1 MSMTSAN
8 VWVGKNRFETIEVA
22 LPAPPDRGLLLE
34 VTANGIC
41 GSDRHFVSGD
51 PTVPIVLGH
60 EIVGTITDFGA
71 GYTRYDASGEPLS
84 EGDTVAL
91 FPWVPCLKCWG
102 CRRFGPGATTCS
114 NAFVYGVPPEAI
126 GLEPLSPIGGTHEP
140 TLTGGFGKHV
150 VVQPGTYL
158 WRVPDHVPAGVAS
171 LLDPLAVAV
180 RGVNIAK
187 TPAGVPEEVLTF
199 DSTAVILGAGA
210 VGLLTGLVLRHLGI
224 GTIVVSGSRASR
236 LNAARDIGMDVV
248 IDTAELDVDGRREA
262 VMELTHGL
270 GADIVID
277 AANSPAALGEALGMV
292 RRLGTVVEVGNIVP
306 GDAGINID
314 PAVDICQR
322 NVRLF
327 GMSFNPPRS
336 YSEAMAMLSK
346 HPTIPFERL
355 ITHSHTFD
363 HLDLAFQDLAGDAV
377 KVTLTA

>member
-1 MSMTSAN
+1 MAMTSAN
-8 VWVGKNRFETIEVA
+8 VWVGKNRFETIEMP
-22 LPAPPDRGLLLE
+22 LPSPPDGGLLLA

-41 GSDRHFVSGD
+41 GSDRHFVSAD

-60 EIVGTITDFGA
+60 EIVGTITAFGA
-71 GYTRYDASGEPLS
+71 GHSHRDAAGEPLR

-91 FPWVPCLKCWG
+91 FPWVPCLECWG

-126 GLEPLSPIGGTHEP
+126 GLEPLTTRGGGRQP
-140 TLTGGFGKHV
+140 ALTGGFGKHV
-150 VVQPGTYL
+150 AVQPGTYL
-158 WRVPDHVPAGVAS
+158 WRVPDHVPARVAS

-180 RGVNIAK
+180 RGVNLAK
-187 TPAGVPEEVLTF
+187 TPANVPEEVLTA
-199 DSTAVILGAGA
+199 DATAVILGAGA
-210 VGLLTGLVLRHLGI
+210 VGLLTGLVLRQLGI
-224 GTIVVSGSRASR
+224 GRIVVSGSRANR

-248 IDTAELDVDGRREA
+248 IDTAELGVAGRREA

-277 AANSPAALGEALGMV
+277 AANNPAALGEALGMV

-306 GDAGINID
+306 GDAGISID

-336 YSEAMAMLSK
+336 YAEAMAMLGR
-346 HPTIPFERL
+346 HPNIPFERL
-355 ITHSHTFD
+355 ITHSHSFD
-363 HLDLAFQDLAGDAV
+363 HLDLAFRDLAGDAV

>member
-1 MSMTSAN
+1 MTMTTAN
-8 VWVGKNRFETIEVA
+8 VWVGKNRFERIEVP
-22 LPAPPDRGLLLE
+22 LPAPPDEGLLLE

-41 GSDRHFVSGD
+41 GSDRHFVASD
-51 PTVPIVLGH
+51 PTVPMVLGH
-60 EIVGTITDFGA
+60 EIVGTILAFGA
-71 GYTRYDASGEPLS
+71 SHSRLDAAGEPLG

-91 FPWVPCLKCWG
+91 FPWVPCLRCWG

-126 GLEPLSPIGGTHEP
+126 GLEPLSRNGGAHQP

-150 VVQPGTYL
+150 AVQPGTYL
-158 WRVPDHVPAGVAS
+158 WRVPDHVPARVAS

-224 GTIVVSGSRASR
+224 GIVVVSGSRASR
-236 LNAARDIGMDVV
+236 LDAARDIGMDVV
-248 IDTAELDVDGRREA
+248 IDTAELDAAQRREA
-262 VMELTHGL
+262 VLDLTHGL

-277 AANSPAALGEALGMV
+277 AANHPAALGEALSMV

-306 GDAGINID
+306 GDVGVSID
-314 PAVDICQR
+314 PAKDICQR

-336 YSEAMAMLSK
+336 YSEAMAMLRK
-346 HPTIPFERL
+346 HPNIPFERL
-355 ITHSHTFD
+355 ITHSYSFD
-363 HLDLAFQDLAGDAV
+363 HLDQAFGDLAGDAV

>member
-1 MSMTSAN
+1 MATTSAH
-8 VWVGKNRFETIEVA
+8 VWVGKHRFETIEVP
-22 LPAPPDRGLLLE
+22 LPAPPDEGLLLE

-41 GSDRHFVSGD
+41 GSDRHFVSSD
-51 PTVPIVLGH
+51 PTAPIVLGH
-60 EIVGTITDFGA
+60 EIVGTIAAFGSKHA
-71 GYTRYDASGEPLS
+71 RQDAAGEPLRQ
-84 EGDTVAL
+84 GDTVAL
-91 FPWVPCLKCWG
+91 FPWVPCLQCWG

-126 GLEPLSPIGGTHEP
+126 GLDPLSYSGDHKP

-158 WRVPDHVPAGVAS
+158 WRVPDHVSAGVAS

-180 RGVNIAK
+180 RSVNIAK

-199 DSTAVILGAGA
+199 DSTAVVLGAGA

-236 LNAARDIGMDVV
+236 LDAARDIGMDVV
-248 IDTAELDVDGRREA
+248 LDTAELDVSERQEA
-262 VMELTHGL
+262 IKELTHGR

-277 AANSPAALGEALGMV
+277 AANKPEALSEALGMV

-306 GDAGINID
+306 GDSGISID
-314 PAVDICQR
+314 PAVDVCQR

-327 GMSFNPPRS
+327 GVSFNPPRS
-336 YSEAMAMLSK
+336 YSEAMAMLAQ
-346 HPTIPFERL
+346 HPTIAFERL
-355 ITHSHTFD
+355 ITHSHSFD
-363 HLDLAFQDLAGDAV
+363 NLDLAFQDLAGDAV

>member
-1 MSMTSAN
+1 MAMTSAN
-8 VWVGKNRFETIEVA
+8 VWVGKNRFETIEIP
-22 LPAPPDRGLLLE
+22 LPSPPDGGLLLE

-41 GSDRHFVSGD
+41 GSDRHFVSAN

-60 EIVGTITDFGA
+60 EIVGTITAFGA
-71 GYTRYDASGEPLS
+71 GHSGHDAAGQPLS

-91 FPWVPCLKCWG
+91 FPWVPCLECWG

-126 GLEPLSPIGGTHEP
+126 GLEPLP
-140 TLTGGFGKHV
+140 TTRGDRQPALTGGFGKHV
-150 VVQPGTYL
+150 AVQPGTYL
-158 WRVPDHVPAGVAS
+158 WRVPDHVPARVAS

-180 RGVNIAK
+180 RGVNLAK
-187 TPAGVPEEVLTF
+187 TPANVPEEVLTA
-199 DSTAVILGAGA
+199 DATAVILGAGA
-210 VGLLTGLVLRHLGI
+210 VGLLTGLVLRQLGI
-224 GTIVVSGSRASR
+224 GRIVVSGSRANR

-248 IDTAELDVDGRREA
+248 IDTAELGVAGRREA
-262 VMELTHGL
+262 IMELTHGL

-277 AANSPAALGEALGMV
+277 AANNPAALGEALGMV

-306 GDAGINID
+306 GDAGISID

-336 YSEAMAMLSK
+336 YSEAMAMLGK
-346 HPTIPFERL
+346 HPNIPFERL
-355 ITHSHTFD
+355 ITHSHSFD
-363 HLDLAFQDLAGDAV
+363 HLDLAFRDLAGDAV

>member
-1 MSMTSAN
+1 MP
-8 VWVGKNRFETIEVA
+8 
-22 LPAPPDRGLLLE
+22 LPSPPEEGLLIE

-41 GSDRHFVSGD
+41 GSDRHFVSTD

-60 EIVGTITDFGA
+60 EIVGTITAFGA
-71 GYTRYDASGEPLS
+71 GHSRRDAAGQPLR
-84 EGDTVAL
+84 EGGTVAL
-91 FPWVPCLKCWG
+91 FPWVPCLRCWG
-102 CRRFGPGATTCS
+102 CRRFGPGATTCG

-126 GLEPLSPIGGTHEP
+126 GLEPLPQDSGAHTP

-150 VVQPGTYL
+150 VVRPGTYL
-158 WRVPDHVPAGVAS
+158 WRVPDHVPARVAS

-199 DSTAVILGAGA
+199 DATAVILGAGA

-236 LNAARDIGMDVV
+236 LDAARDIGMDVV
-248 IDTAELDVDGRREA
+248 LDTAELDVIQRREA
-262 VMELTHGL
+262 VMELTGGL

-277 AANSPAALGEALGMV
+277 AANNAAALGEALGMV

-306 GDAGINID
+306 GNAGISVD
-314 PAVDICQR
+314 PAVDVCQR
-322 NVRLF
+322 NVRLL

-346 HPTIPFERL
+346 HPGIPFERL
-355 ITHSHTFD
+355 ITHAHTFD
-363 HLDLAFQDLAGDAV
+363 HLDRALADLAGDAV